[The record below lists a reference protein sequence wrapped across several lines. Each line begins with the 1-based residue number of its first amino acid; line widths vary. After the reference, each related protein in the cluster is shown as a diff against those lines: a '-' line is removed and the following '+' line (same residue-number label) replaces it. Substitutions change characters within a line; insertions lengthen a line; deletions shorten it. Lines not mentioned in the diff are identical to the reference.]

1 LKIKAEERGL
11 LDNTWNDVYQ
21 MFKSGDVS
29 AARAAAT
36 ERGLAFDPANPKSIS
51 EMEMRAK
58 RSPDYKAAQEE
69 ARKAAKEGREVSE
82 EDRKAAEAR
91 RKELGVGTGKDV
103 PAGVREVVSDGQVYF
118 VDANG
123 KKLTQEQINA
133 MNERKARA
141 GAPTTVIGG
150 ASGSKPVGQ
159 PGTVNGLDPKTG
171 AATKDVTAGLG
182 RTRPLAEKA
191 ANAFPLLEDIAK
203 VLESGNVPES
213 RVGSA
218 VADVAGMLPGGMQP
232 EFARNAQRLESSAS
246 ALLGLI
252 DDPRLK
258 CNPVVSEARDVK
270 RIIAD
275 PTISLEDKK
284 ARLATLRARLEAAVT
299 EHNEAVDQYTPA
311 TQQRLKALGLG
322 TVNSE
327 RAGRDTAPKAA
338 TITPAD
344 FDAQWAKLPK
354 GGQLVGPDGKT
365 YTKR

>member
-36 ERGLAFDPANPKSIS
+36 ERGLAFDPANPKSIA

-82 EDRKAAEAR
+82 EDRKR
-91 RKELGVGTGKDV
+91 LGVGTGKDV

-141 GAPTTVIGG
+141 GASTTVIGG
-150 ASGSKPVGQ
+150 GSSGKAPVAGEISAILRDKLGNEKLDPQVAKSLQASQNAAKNAGSILREIPDIEKILPATSQSGVGAAIGRAQTFVGVGDIGAANKKMEQFANRALGVLDSPLMKGAPSEADARRALSQINDPEAPLDVKQAAVASLKASMEEAIRFHSDSVGQ
-159 PGTVNGLDPKTG
+159 YDAKT
-171 AATKDVTAGLG
+171 
-182 RTRPLAEKA
+182 RE
-191 ANAFPLLEDIAK
+191 
-203 VLESGNVPES
+203 
-213 RVGSA
+213 
-218 VADVAGMLPGGMQP
+218 
-232 EFARNAQRLESSAS
+232 
-246 ALLGLI
+246 
-252 DDPRLK
+252 RLK
-258 CNPVVSEARDVK
+258 GVGVQGPAE
-270 RIIAD
+270 
-275 PTISLEDKK
+275 PTK
-284 ARLATLRARLEAAVT
+284 
-299 EHNEAVDQYTPA
+299 PA
-311 TQQRLKALGLG
+311 PT
-322 TVNSE
+322 T
-327 RAGRDTAPKAA
+327 A
-338 TITPAD
+338 TITPAE
-344 FDAQWAKLPK
+344 FDAKWAKLPK